1 MSSVKRPGAMCLT
14 SPIAAGRRRSR
25 LAPRAADC
33 WPEGTTSAKIS
44 AMAAKKAKKH
54 PRGAPPRGARK
65 SGEDLASLIATALA
79 SHESSIAQL
88 AEVVVN
94 LHANVRALRDLVE
107 ALAEGASATG
117 PRVAGAKRRLRRV
130 KLDE

>member
-1 MSSVKRPGAMCLT
+1 
-14 SPIAAGRRRSR
+14 
-25 LAPRAADC
+25 
-33 WPEGTTSAKIS
+33 
-44 AMAAKKAKKH
+44 MAAKKAKKH

-65 SGEDLASLIATALA
+65 SGEDFASLIATALA

-107 ALAEGASATG
+107 ALAEPR
-117 PRVAGAKRRLRRV
+117 PRVAGAKRRLRRI

>member
-1 MSSVKRPGAMCLT
+1 
-14 SPIAAGRRRSR
+14 
-25 LAPRAADC
+25 
-33 WPEGTTSAKIS
+33 
-44 AMAAKKAKKH
+44 MAVKKAKKRQ
-54 PRGAPPRGARK
+54 PRGAPPQGARK
-65 SGEDLASLIATALA
+65 GGEDFASLIATALA

-107 ALAEGASATG
+107 ALAEEATAAG
-117 PRVAGAKRRLRRV
+117 PRPRVAGAKRRLRRI